1 MAAVS
6 GAPAADP
13 PTPAPA
19 AAGEVPA
26 RPPAAA
32 GEALAARP
40 APGVELGSSEASL
53 AAAVM
58 DRLGI
63 APGAAVA
70 LRTPDHEAWARAR
83 PHAAADARLVRL
95 GRMLWPQLGVRPGQS
110 VALEAA
116 GDLPAASSVRIT
128 PPYNLTFNL
137 QQRLLERLRDDGT
150 PLYPGNRVLAEIHPG
165 GAGMLV
171 RIDLADPP
179 VSRMADDTEV
189 ELHRADVSVS
199 ERVITLAD
207 VGGADAIVRRLRE
220 LVELPLLRPGFYR
233 RLGVRPPKGVLL
245 HGPPG
250 TGKTLICKALG
261 HELGVTSYRMSA
273 TELVGSVQG
282 ETEANLRLLFSRALA
297 HAPALVMLDEFDVIS
312 THRERLASQSD
323 VRAAS
328 QLLTLMDGLEEVD
341 GLILMATTNRI
352 QAIDPA
358 FRRPGRFEE
367 EIFVGPPGESARAE
381 ILSIHTR
388 EMPLSAAAGAAID
401 DVAASTG
408 GFVGADLMH
417 LARSAGLEAA
427 DRLARGREGFELAD
441 SLADV
446 DIAVEAEDFESA
458 LRTVRPSVLRDVVTR
473 TERVAWDRI
482 AGLADVKARLAE
494 LGRRAVDGVDA
505 AGAGADGAG
514 ADPAGAG
521 AGAEA
526 VGPSVGGADAAAGA
540 GGSVQGVLVYGP
552 PGSGKSVLVHALA
565 AELGVNFVAIEGS
578 KVYNQWLGE
587 SEEAVRTLFRR
598 AAEARPSLVMLDHLD
613 ALAPVRATDSSE
625 RTDERVVSALLAAL
639 DDAMAAGRVFVV
651 GVSNRPELIDPAVL
665 RSGRLGVHLEV
676 PDPDERRRAELVSMR
691 AADGGLGLEPDL
703 VAELAEATRGWSA
716 ADLVMMVGEAAAQAA
731 LGNRALSFDDL
742 TAALPVLT
750 RMQASR

>member
-1 MAAVS
+1 MAAAS
-6 GAPAADP
+6 G
-13 PTPAPA
+13 
-19 AAGEVPA
+19 VPA
-26 RPPAAA
+26 EA

-83 PHAAADARLVRL
+83 PHADADAGLVRL

-116 GDLPAASSVRIT
+116 GDLPAASSARIT

-171 RIDLADPP
+171 RIDLADPAP
-179 VSRMADDTEV
+179 ARMADDTEV

-441 SLADV
+441 SLADT
-446 DIAVEAEDFESA
+446 DIAVETEDFESA

-494 LGRRAVDGVDA
+494 LGRRAVAGPGGAAGPDGAGAGPAGDGADA
-505 AGAGADGAG
+505 EAVGSSVGAGADAS
-514 ADPAGAG
+514 P
-521 AGAEA
+521 
-526 VGPSVGGADAAAGA
+526 

-676 PDPDERRRAELVSMR
+676 PDPDERRRAELVSML

-703 VAELAEATRGWSA
+703 VAELVEATRGWSA

-731 LGNRALSFDDL
+731 LENRALSFDDL

-750 RMQASR
+750 RMQTSR

>member
-1 MAAVS
+1 MAAAS
-6 GAPAADP
+6 GGPA
-13 PTPAPA
+13 
-19 AAGEVPA
+19 E
-26 RPPAAA
+26 A

-83 PHAAADARLVRL
+83 PHADDDARLVRL

-116 GDLPAASSVRIT
+116 GDLPAASSARIT

-171 RIDLADPP
+171 RIDLADPAP
-179 VSRMADDTEV
+179 ARMADDTEV

-441 SLADV
+441 SLADT
-446 DIAVEAEDFESA
+446 DIAVETEDFESA

-494 LGRRAVDGVDA
+494 LGRRAVAGVVGAAAGPGGAGVVSAGDGADVDA
-505 AGAGADGAG
+505 
-514 ADPAGAG
+514 
-521 AGAEA
+521 
-526 VGPSVGGADAAAGA
+526 VGSSVGADAEAGA

-565 AELGVNFVAIEGS
+565 AELGANFVAIEGS

-625 RTDERVVSALLAAL
+625 RTDERVVSALLASL

-676 PDPDERRRAELVSMR
+676 PDPDERRRAELVSML

-731 LGNRALSFDDL
+731 LENRALSFDDL

>member
-1 MAAVS
+1 MAAAS
-6 GAPAADP
+6 GAPA
-13 PTPAPA
+13 
-19 AAGEVPA
+19 E
-26 RPPAAA
+26 A

-83 PHAAADARLVRL
+83 PHADDDARLVRL

-116 GDLPAASSVRIT
+116 GDLPAASSARIT

-171 RIDLADPP
+171 RIDLADPAP
-179 VSRMADDTEV
+179 ARMADDTEV

-441 SLADV
+441 SLADT
-446 DIAVEAEDFESA
+446 DIAVETEDFESA

-482 AGLADVKARLAE
+482 AGLADVKARLVE
-494 LGRRAVDGVDA
+494 LGRRAVDGVAGSA
-505 AGAGADGAG
+505 AGPGGAGVVSAGAD
-514 ADPAGAG
+514 ADAD
-521 AGAEA
+521 A
-526 VGPSVGGADAAAGA
+526 VGSSVGADAEAGA
-540 GGSVQGVLVYGP
+540 VGSVQGVLVYGP

-565 AELGVNFVAIEGS
+565 AELGANFVAIEGS

-676 PDPDERRRAELVSMR
+676 PDPDEHRRAELVSML

-731 LGNRALSFDDL
+731 LENRALSFDDL

>member
-1 MAAVS
+1 MV
-6 GAPAADP
+6 
-13 PTPAPA
+13 
-19 AAGEVPA
+19 
-26 RPPAAA
+26 

-53 AAAVM
+53 AAEVM

-63 APGAAVA
+63 APGSAVA
-70 LRTPDHEAWARAR
+70 LRTPDHQAWARVR
-83 PHAAADARLVRL
+83 PHDGGADARLVRL
-95 GRMLWPQLGVRPGQS
+95 GRMLWPQLGVRPGQP

-128 PPYNLTFNL
+128 PPYTLTFNL

-150 PLYPGNRVLAEIHPG
+150 PLYPGNRVLAEIHSG

-171 RIDLADPP
+171 RIDLADPA

-207 VGGADAIVRRLRE
+207 VGGADAIIRRLRE

-261 HELGVTSYRMSA
+261 HELGVTAYRMSA

-297 HAPALVMLDEFDVIS
+297 HAPALVMIDEFDVIS

-367 EIFVGPPGESARAE
+367 EIFVGPPGEAARAE

-388 EMPLSAAAGAAID
+388 EMPLSAAAQAAID
-401 DVAASTG
+401 GVASNTG

-441 SLADV
+441 SLADT
-446 DIAVEAEDFESA
+446 DLSVETEDFESA

-473 TERVAWDRI
+473 TERVTWDRI
-482 AGLADVKARLAE
+482 AGLDDLKARLAE
-494 LGRRAVDGVDA
+494 LGRRAVAVDDG
-505 AGAGADGAG
+505 G
-514 ADPAGAG
+514 
-521 AGAEA
+521 E
-526 VGPSVGGADAAAGA
+526 AAAA
-540 GGSVQGVLVYGP
+540 QGVLVYGP

-598 AAEARPSLVMLDHLD
+598 AAEARPALVMLDHLD

-639 DDAMAAGRVFVV
+639 DDAMAVGQVFVV
-651 GVSNRPELIDPAVL
+651 GVSNRAELIDPAVL

-676 PDPDERRRAELVSMR
+676 PDPDERRRAALVLML
-691 AADGGLGLEPDL
+691 AADGGLGLDPDL
-703 VAELAEATRGWSA
+703 AAELAEATRGWSA
-716 ADLVMMVGEAAAQAA
+716 ADLVMMVSDAVARATLE
-731 LGNRALSFDDL
+731 NRALSFDDL
-742 TAALPVLT
+742 ASALPALT
-750 RMQASR
+750 RIQTPSR

>member
-1 MAAVS
+1 MV
-6 GAPAADP
+6 
-13 PTPAPA
+13 
-19 AAGEVPA
+19 
-26 RPPAAA
+26 

-40 APGVELGSSEASL
+40 APGAELGSSEASL
-53 AAAVM
+53 AAEVM

-63 APGAAVA
+63 APGQAVA
-70 LRTPDHEAWARAR
+70 LRTPDHEAWARVR
-83 PHAAADARLVRL
+83 PHDDGADARLVRL
-95 GRMLWPQLGVRPGQS
+95 GRMLWPQLGVRPGQP
-110 VALEAA
+110 VTLEAA

-128 PPYNLTFNL
+128 PPYTLTFNL
-137 QQRLLERLRDDGT
+137 QQRLLKRLRDDGT

-171 RIDLADPP
+171 RIDLADPA

-261 HELGVTSYRMSA
+261 HELGVTAYRMSA

-297 HAPALVMLDEFDVIS
+297 HAPALVMIDEFDVIS

-367 EIFVGPPGESARAE
+367 EIFVGPPGEPARAE

-388 EMPLSAAAGAAID
+388 EMPLSTAAQAAID
-401 DVAASTG
+401 GVASNTG

-446 DIAVEAEDFESA
+446 DLSVETEDFESA

-473 TERVAWDRI
+473 TERVTWDRI
-482 AGLADVKARLAE
+482 AGLDDLKARFVE
-494 LGRRAVDGVDA
+494 LGWRAV
-505 AGAGADGAG
+505 ADGAG
-514 ADPAGAG
+514 
-521 AGAEA
+521 
-526 VGPSVGGADAAAGA
+526 GGAVA
-540 GGSVQGVLVYGP
+540 VQGVLVYGP

-598 AAEARPSLVMLDHLD
+598 AAEARPALVMLDHLD

-639 DDAMAAGRVFVV
+639 DDAMAVGQVFVV

-676 PDPDERRRAELVSMR
+676 PDPDERRRADLVSLL
-691 AADGGLGLEPDL
+691 AADGGLGLDPDL
-703 VAELAEATRGWSA
+703 AAELAEATRGWSA
-716 ADLVMMVGEAAAQAA
+716 ADLVMMVSDAAARAT
-731 LGNRALSFDDL
+731 LENRALSFDDL
-742 TAALPVLT
+742 ASALPALT
-750 RMQASR
+750 RIQSPSR

>member
-1 MAAVS
+1 MV
-6 GAPAADP
+6 
-13 PTPAPA
+13 
-19 AAGEVPA
+19 
-26 RPPAAA
+26 

-53 AAAVM
+53 AAEVM

-63 APGAAVA
+63 APGSAVA
-70 LRTPDHEAWARAR
+70 LRTPDHQAWARVR
-83 PHAAADARLVRL
+83 PHDGGADARLVRL
-95 GRMLWPQLGVRPGQS
+95 GRMLWPQLGVRPGQP

-116 GDLPAASSVRIT
+116 GDLPPASSVRIT
-128 PPYNLTFNL
+128 PPYTLTFNL
-137 QQRLLERLRDDGT
+137 QQRLLQRLRDDGT

-171 RIDLADPP
+171 RIDLADPA

-261 HELGVTSYRMSA
+261 HELGVTAYRMSA

-297 HAPALVMLDEFDVIS
+297 HAPALVMIDEFDVIS

-367 EIFVGPPGESARAE
+367 EIFVGPPGEAARAE

-388 EMPLSAAAGAAID
+388 EMPLSAAAQAAID
-401 DVAASTG
+401 GVASNTG

-441 SLADV
+441 SLADT
-446 DIAVEAEDFESA
+446 DLSVEAEDFESA

-473 TERVAWDRI
+473 TERVTWDRI
-482 AGLADVKARLAE
+482 AGLDDLKARLAE
-494 LGRRAVDGVDA
+494 LGRRAVAGA
-505 AGAGADGAG
+505 AGG
-514 ADPAGAG
+514 
-521 AGAEA
+521 E
-526 VGPSVGGADAAAGA
+526 AAAA
-540 GGSVQGVLVYGP
+540 QGVLVYGP

-598 AAEARPSLVMLDHLD
+598 AAEARPALVMLDHLD

-639 DDAMAAGRVFVV
+639 DDVMAVGQVFVV

-676 PDPDERRRAELVSMR
+676 PDPDERRRADLVSML
-691 AADGGLGLEPDL
+691 AADGGLGLDPDL
-703 VAELAEATRGWSA
+703 AAELAEATRGWSA
-716 ADLVMMVGEAAAQAA
+716 ADLVMMVSDAAARAT
-731 LGNRALSFDDL
+731 LENRALSFDDL
-742 TAALPVLT
+742 TSALPALT
-750 RMQASR
+750 RIQTPSR

>member
-6 GAPAADP
+6 GALAADP
-13 PTPAPA
+13 PAPA
-19 AAGEVPA
+19 
-26 RPPAAA
+26 PAAA

-83 PHAAADARLVRL
+83 PHADADARLVRL
-95 GRMLWPQLGVRPGQS
+95 GRMLWPQLGVRPGQP

-179 VSRMADDTEV
+179 VARMADDTEV

-388 EMPLSAAAGAAID
+388 EMPLSAAAGAAIG

-446 DIAVEAEDFESA
+446 DLSVEAEDFESA

-494 LGRRAVDGVDA
+494 LGRRAVDGAGA

-514 ADPAGAG
+514 AGPAGAG

-526 VGPSVGGADAAAGA
+526 VGPAGA
-540 GGSVQGVLVYGP
+540 GADSVDADAGPGGSAQGVLVYGP

-651 GVSNRPELIDPAVL
+651 GVSNRPELIDSAVL

-676 PDPDERRRAELVSMR
+676 PDPDERRRAELVSML

-731 LGNRALSFDDL
+731 LENRALSFDDL

>member
-1 MAAVS
+1 MV
-6 GAPAADP
+6 
-13 PTPAPA
+13 
-19 AAGEVPA
+19 
-26 RPPAAA
+26 

-53 AAAVM
+53 AAEVM

-63 APGAAVA
+63 APGSAVA
-70 LRTPDHEAWARAR
+70 LRTPDHQAWARVR
-83 PHAAADARLVRL
+83 PHDDGGADARLVRL
-95 GRMLWPQLGVRPGQS
+95 GRMLWPQLGVRPGQP
-110 VALEAA
+110 VAMEAA
-116 GDLPAASSVRIT
+116 GDLPPASSVRIT
-128 PPYNLTFNL
+128 PPYTLTFNL

-171 RIDLADPP
+171 RIDLADPA

-261 HELGVTSYRMSA
+261 HELGVTAYRMSA

-297 HAPALVMLDEFDVIS
+297 HAPALVMIDEFDVIS

-367 EIFVGPPGESARAE
+367 EIFVGPPGEAARAE

-388 EMPLSAAAGAAID
+388 EMPLSAAAQAAID
-401 DVAASTG
+401 GVASNTG

-441 SLADV
+441 SLADT
-446 DIAVEAEDFESA
+446 DLSVETEDFESA
-458 LRTVRPSVLRDVVTR
+458 LRTVRPSVLRDMVTR
-473 TERVAWDRI
+473 TERVTWDRI
-482 AGLADVKARLAE
+482 AGLDDLKARLAE
-494 LGRRAVDGVDA
+494 LGRRAVAGA
-505 AGAGADGAG
+505 AGG
-514 ADPAGAG
+514 
-521 AGAEA
+521 E
-526 VGPSVGGADAAAGA
+526 AAAA
-540 GGSVQGVLVYGP
+540 QGVLVYGP

-587 SEEAVRTLFRR
+587 SEEAVRALFRR

-625 RTDERVVSALLAAL
+625 RTDERVVSALLGAL
-639 DDAMAAGRVFVV
+639 DDAMAVGQVFVV

-676 PDPDERRRAELVSMR
+676 PDPDERRRAALVSLL
-691 AADGGLGLEPDL
+691 AADGGLGLDPDL
-703 VAELAEATRGWSA
+703 AAELAEATRGWSA
-716 ADLVMMVGEAAAQAA
+716 ADLVMMVSDAAARAT
-731 LGNRALSFDDL
+731 LENRALSFDDL
-742 TAALPVLT
+742 TSALPALT
-750 RMQASR
+750 RIQTPSR